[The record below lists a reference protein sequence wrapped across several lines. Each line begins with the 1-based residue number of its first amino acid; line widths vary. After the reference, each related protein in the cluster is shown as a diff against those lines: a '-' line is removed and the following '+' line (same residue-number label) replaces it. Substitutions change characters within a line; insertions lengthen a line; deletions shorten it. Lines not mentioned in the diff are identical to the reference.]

1 MEEHD
6 KGLNNCCFE
15 KLRISINL
23 YDNRCKVLSFLWAF
37 QIEFSP
43 SIRYC
48 SPLRF
53 GFVCSIMW
61 SISIIWIFQKGRSPN
76 ERNQMMQYAF
86 TISRLLGQIEP
97 NYMTGLVDALR
108 QDVYI
113 SESLPSKVDNSQWH
127 FATQSSRNDAELP
140 YGSQETWFRLHR
152 LWIFTTS
159 YLFLHEWTNYE

>member
-113 SESLPSKVDNSQWH
+113 SESLPSESEAKICRGQKGKI
-127 FATQSSRNDAELP
+127 SRRHDKRKCQKSREYRGKKREIAAMSRRIL
-140 YGSQETWFRLHR
+140 
-152 LWIFTTS
+152 
-159 YLFLHEWTNYE
+159 